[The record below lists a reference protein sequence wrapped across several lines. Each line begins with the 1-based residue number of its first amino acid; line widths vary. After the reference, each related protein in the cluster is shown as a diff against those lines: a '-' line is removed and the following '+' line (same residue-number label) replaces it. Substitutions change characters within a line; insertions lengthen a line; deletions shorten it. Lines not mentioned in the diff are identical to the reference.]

1 MDKQVD
7 FDINK
12 AYELVTGKLE
22 AWIKTAVEMLPN
34 FVLAI
39 LIVVAF
45 VLIGKLLKKLF
56 EKIFRRITDN
66 KSLQSLLSSILYLG
80 IVAIGTFIALSV
92 LQLDGAVTSLLAG
105 AGVIGLALGFA
116 FQEIASNFI
125 AGTMMSIRKPFKID
139 DLIETNDFF
148 GIIQHIHLRTT
159 ELRTMQGQIVQ
170 IPNSM
175 VFKNPIINYTQLGKR
190 RIDISVGVTY
200 GEDLPKAKKVA
211 KEAIESLEGL
221 TNDDVTI
228 YYTDFGGS
236 SINFVIRYWIP
247 FTNKHFEYLAKQ
259 DEGVIGIKQAFDKN
273 DVPIPFPIR
282 TLDFGDVDF
291 KSIFSTYSK
300 QVSTTSGNSSSQ
312 TSDNSNGE

>member
-1 MDKQVD
+1 MDKQVN

-34 FVLAI
+34 LALAVLV
-39 LIVVAF
+39 LVAF
-45 VLIGKLLKKLF
+45 VLVGKLFKKLF
-56 EKIFRRITDN
+56 ENIFKRITDN
-66 KSLQSLLSSILYLG
+66 KSLQSLLGSILYLS
-80 IVAIGTFIALSV
+80 IVAVGTFVALSI
-92 LQLDGAVTSLLAG
+92 LKLDGAVTSLLAG

-125 AGTMMSIRKPFKID
+125 AGTMMSIRKPFKIN

-159 ELRTMQGQIVQ
+159 EMRTMQGQIVQ

-175 VFKNPIINYTQLGKR
+175 VFKNPIINYTQMGKR

-200 GEDLPKAKKVA
+200 GENLPKAKKVA
-211 KEAIESLEGL
+211 KEAIEALDGL
-221 TNDDVTI
+221 TDDEVTI
-228 YYTDFGGS
+228 FYTDFGGS

-291 KSIFSTYSK
+291 KSIFSTYSN
-300 QVSTTSGNSSSQ
+300 QVSTTPSGGSEQ
-312 TSDNSNGE
+312 GSDNSNG